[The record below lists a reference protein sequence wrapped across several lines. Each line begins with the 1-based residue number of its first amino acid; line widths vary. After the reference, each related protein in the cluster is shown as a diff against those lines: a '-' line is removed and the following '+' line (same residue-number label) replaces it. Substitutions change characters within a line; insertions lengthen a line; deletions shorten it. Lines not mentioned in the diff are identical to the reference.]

1 MRIDD
6 DRTAIKG
13 VDYGAFSWDDI
24 EERGARS
31 EPPLV
36 VVPSG
41 AVEVYGPHLPLASDS
56 IVAEGVARRVATRL
70 DALCAPLVP
79 VGYSLDLMSH
89 PGTLTVSP
97 AAFEA
102 YFEGICRSLVGGGF
116 TRLLLLNTHAGN
128 VALIDAVALRLIE
141 ESGAR
146 CMQVDWWRYANRVA
160 ADLMSGGPWVVGHA
174 GELGTSVLLHLSPE
188 LVKTTEGLDF
198 EPDGDPWPSGLERY
212 VPYRAV
218 TESGILGSPSL
229 ASEDKGRRI
238 VERVIEQIC
247 SDATEHFG
255 LTVGEGRG

>member
-1 MRIDD
+1 MTNENGW
-6 DRTAIKG
+6 TAIKG

-24 EERGARS
+24 AERGARS
-31 EPPLV
+31 SPPLV

-56 IVAEGVARRVATRL
+56 IVAEAVARRVAARL
-70 DALCAPLVP
+70 DGLCAPLVP

-89 PGTLTVSP
+89 PGTLTVPP

-102 YFEGICRSLVGGGF
+102 YFDGICRSLVGWGF
-116 TRLLLLNTHAGN
+116 TRLLFLNTHAGN
-128 VALIDAVALRLIE
+128 VALIDAVALRLIDE
-141 ESGAR
+141 CGVR
-146 CMQVDWWRYANRVA
+146 CMQIDWWRYANRVA

-174 GELGTSVLLHLSPE
+174 GELGTSVLLGLSPE
-188 LVKTTEGLDF
+188 LVKTTQGLDF

-229 ASEDKGRRI
+229 AGEEKGRRI
-238 VERVIEQIC
+238 IERAVTQIC
-247 SDATEHFG
+247 TDARTHFD
-255 LTVGEGRG
+255 LTAEAGG